1 MPFGRF
7 EKESEERNFT
17 IGRRVFRIYGLLL
30 ELRVWT
36 NPDMARIREILV
48 LVSRSLWSHIWRT
61 PIFHAF
67 STRL

>member
-48 LVSRSLWSHIWRT
+48 LVGRSLWSHIWRT